1 MVASILLSRVSF
13 SHSDSVPLIVD
24 LELQIDSG
32 WTGVVG
38 PNGAGKTTL
47 LELLSG
53 DREPDTGS
61 VRFHPPGLRR
71 QLCPQT
77 VERCTPEVVLF
88 GEASEG
94 EARRIRGQLGLEV
107 HELER
112 WGGLSPGER
121 KRWQVGAALSSD
133 PDLLL
138 LDEPTNHLDADA
150 RSRLIAALRGFRGI
164 GMVVSHDRTLLEA
177 LTSRTIR
184 FDQGAIGCWRGSYTA
199 ARVAWEREEREQ
211 LDSYRKLQ
219 SEKKKLK
226 RRLAD
231 TRQKRFVAEARMRT
245 SKQMK
250 SAKDADARGR
260 FKAKRRRSAEVGL
273 GRATHKLR
281 GRLDRLA
288 EQAKGF
294 DFHKALGRSLGVDY
308 VPSPAP
314 RLMSLEIDELRV
326 GDAVLL
332 RAVHVQVARES
343 RIHIAG
349 PNGAGK
355 TTLLG
360 RLMGGLRVPSSRV
373 LYLPQELA
381 SAQELA
387 LLEGL
392 RESAAPEQGRVLAI
406 VAALGVDPETLL
418 ASARPSPG
426 EARKLALALGLAR
439 QVWALV
445 LDEPTNHLD
454 LPSIERIE
462 AALADYPGALVIVT
476 HDDAFARRCT
486 DTVWALRDGRI
497 SVSSGGETAPSGP
510 R

>member
-1 MVASILLSRVSF
+1 VTSILLSRVSF

-24 LELQIDSG
+24 LDLQIDTG

-47 LELLSG
+47 LELLAG

-61 VRFHPPGLRR
+61 VRFHPPALRR
-71 QLCPQT
+71 LLCPQT
-77 VERCTPEVVLF
+77 VDRCTPEVSLLAK
-88 GEASEG
+88 ASEG
-94 EARRIRGQLGLEV
+94 EARRIRGQLGLEP

-112 WGGLSPGER
+112 WSGLSPGER

-164 GMVVSHDRTLLEA
+164 GIVVSHDRTLLDA
-177 LTSRTIR
+177 LTTRTIR
-184 FDQGAIGCWRGSYTA
+184 FDHGGIRCWRGSYA
-199 ARVAWEREEREQ
+199 GARVDWEREEREQ
-211 LDSYRKLQ
+211 LAAYQKLQ
-219 SEKKKLK
+219 SEKKKLR

-231 TRQKRFVAEARMRT
+231 TRQKRAVAEGRMRT
-245 SKQMK
+245 SKRMK
-250 SAKDADARGR
+250 SARDADARGR

-273 GRATHKLR
+273 GRETHKLR
-281 GRLDRLA
+281 GKLDRIA
-288 EQAKGF
+288 EQARAF
-294 DFHKALGRSLGVDY
+294 DFYKTLGRSLAVDY

-314 RLMSLEIDELRV
+314 RLMSLEIDELCA

-332 RAVHVQVARES
+332 REVQVQVARES
-343 RIHIAG
+343 RIHVAG

-355 TTLLG
+355 TTLVG
-360 RLMGGLRVPSSRV
+360 RLMGALRVPASRV
-373 LYLPQELA
+373 LYLPQELTP
-381 SAQELA
+381 SRELA
-387 LLEGL
+387 LLEEL
-392 RESAAPEQGRVLAI
+392 RESAAPEQGRVLSI
-406 VAALGVDPETLL
+406 VAALGVDPEALL

-426 EARKLALALGLAR
+426 EARKLALAFGLAR

-445 LDEPTNHLD
+445 VDEPTNHLD

-476 HDDAFARRCT
+476 HDEAFARRCT
-486 DTVWALRDGRI
+486 DTVWELRDGRI
-497 SVSSGGETAPSGP
+497 RVSSGGEDAPP
-510 R
+510 RSE

>member
-1 MVASILLSRVSF
+1 MVASILLSNVSF
-13 SHSDSVPLIVD
+13 SHADSVPLIVD
-24 LELQIDSG
+24 LDLRIDSG
-32 WTGVVG
+32 WTAVVG

-47 LELLSG
+47 LELLAC

-61 VRFHPPGLRR
+61 VRLHPPGLRS

-77 VERCTPEVVLF
+77 VDRCTPEVALF
-88 GEASEG
+88 AEASEG
-94 EARRIRGQLGLEV
+94 EARRIRGQLGLEA

-112 WGGLSPGER
+112 WDGLSPGER
-121 KRWQVGAALSSD
+121 KRWQVGAALFSD
-133 PDLLL
+133 PELLL

-164 GMVVSHDRTLLEA
+164 GVVVSHDRTLLDA

-184 FDQGAIGCWRGSYTA
+184 FDPEGIRCWRGSYA
-199 ARVAWEREEREQ
+199 LARVAWEREEREQ
-211 LDSYRKLQ
+211 IDSYQKLQ
-219 SEKKKLK
+219 SEKRKLR

-231 TRQKRFVAEARMRT
+231 TRQKRAEAEARMRT
-245 SKQMK
+245 SKRMK

-273 GRATHKLR
+273 GRETQKLR
-281 GRLDRLA
+281 GRLDRLGD
-288 EQAKGF
+288 QAKGF
-294 DFHKALGRSLGVDY
+294 DFHKALGRSLEVDY

-314 RLMSLEIDELRV
+314 RLMSLATEELRV

-332 RAVHVQVARES
+332 REVHVQVERES
-343 RIHIAG
+343 RVHVAG

-360 RLMGGLRVPSSRV
+360 RLIGALRVPASRV
-373 LYLPQELA
+373 LYLPQEFA
-381 SAQELA
+381 PSQELA
-387 LLEGL
+387 LLEEL
-392 RESAAPEQGRVLAI
+392 RESASPEQGRVLAI
-406 VAALGVDPETLL
+406 VAALGVDPDALL

-426 EARKLALALGLAR
+426 EARKLALAFGLAR

-462 AALADYPGALVIVT
+462 AALTEYPGALVIVT
-476 HDDAFARRCT
+476 HDDEFARRCT
-486 DTVWALRDGRI
+486 DTMWELRDGRI
-497 SVSSGGETAPSGP
+497 FVSSSGDTAAG
-510 R
+510 

>member
-1 MVASILLSRVSF
+1 VVASILLSKVSF

-24 LELQIDSG
+24 LDLRIDSG

-47 LELLSG
+47 LELLVC
-53 DREPDTGS
+53 DCQPDTGS
-61 VRFHPPGLRR
+61 VRFHPPGLQR

-77 VERCTPEVVLF
+77 VDRCTAEVARLA
-88 GEASEG
+88 EASEG
-94 EARRIRGQLGLEV
+94 EARRIRGQLELDV

-121 KRWQVGAALSSD
+121 KRWQVGAALASD
-133 PDLLL
+133 PELLL

-164 GMVVSHDRTLLEA
+164 GVVVSHDRTLLDA
-177 LTSRTIR
+177 LTTRTIR
-184 FDQGAIGCWRGSYTA
+184 FDQGGIRCWRGSYA
-199 ARVAWEREEREQ
+199 GARDAWEREEREQ
-211 LDSYRKLQ
+211 LDFYRKLQ
-219 SEKKKLK
+219 SEKRKLK

-231 TRQKRFVAEARMRT
+231 TRQKRAVAEARMRT
-245 SKQMK
+245 SKRMK

-273 GRATHKLR
+273 GRETHKLR
-281 GRLDRLA
+281 GRLDRVA

-294 DFHKALGRSLGVDY
+294 DFHKALGRSLQVDY

-314 RLMSLEIDELRV
+314 RLMSLEVDELHV

-332 RAVHVQVARES
+332 REVQVQVARES
-343 RIHIAG
+343 RVHVAG

-360 RLMGGLRVPSSRV
+360 RLLDALRVPASRV

-381 SAQELA
+381 PSQELA
-387 LLEGL
+387 LLEEL
-392 RESAAPEQGRVLAI
+392 QESAASEQGRVLSI
-406 VAALGVDPETLL
+406 VAALGVDPDALL

-426 EARKLALALGLAR
+426 EARKLALAFGLAR

-486 DTVWALRDGRI
+486 DTVWQLRDGR
-497 SVSSGGETAPSGP
+497 VRVFSSGDSAG
-510 R
+510 

>member
-1 MVASILLSRVSF
+1 VVASILLSKVSF

-24 LELQIDSG
+24 LDLRIDSG

-38 PNGAGKTTL
+38 SNGAGKTTL
-47 LELLSG
+47 LELLAG

-61 VRFHPPGLRR
+61 VRLHPPGLQRL
-71 QLCPQT
+71 LCPQT
-77 VERCTPEVVLF
+77 VERCTPEVALLA
-88 GEASEG
+88 EADQG
-94 EARRIRGQLGLEV
+94 EARRIRGQLALEAD
-107 HELER
+107 ELER

-121 KRWQVGAALSSD
+121 KRWQVGAALSSN

-150 RSRLIAALRGFRGI
+150 RSRLIAALGGFRGI
-164 GMVVSHDRTLLEA
+164 GIVVSHDRTLLDA
-177 LTSRTIR
+177 LTTRTIR
-184 FDQGAIGCWRGSYTA
+184 FDQGGIHCWRGSYAA
-199 ARVAWEREEREQ
+199 ARMDWEREEREQ

-219 SEKKKLK
+219 SEKRKLK

-231 TRQKRFVAEARMRT
+231 TRQKRAVAEARMRT
-245 SKQMK
+245 SKRMK

-273 GRATHKLR
+273 GRETHKLR
-281 GRLDRLA
+281 GSLDRLA

-294 DFHKALGRSLGVDY
+294 DFHKALGRSLRVDY

-314 RLMSLEIDELRV
+314 RLMSLEIDELRA

-332 RAVHVQVARES
+332 REVHLQVARES
-343 RIHIAG
+343 RLQIAG

-360 RLMGGLRVPSSRV
+360 RLMGTLRVPASRV

-381 SAQELA
+381 PSQELT
-387 LLEGL
+387 LLEEL
-392 RESAAPEQGRVLAI
+392 RESAALAQGRVLSI
-406 VAALGVDPETLL
+406 LAALGVDPEALL

-426 EARKLALALGLAR
+426 EARKLALAFGLAR

-462 AALADYPGALVIVT
+462 GALADYPGALVIVT

-486 DTVWALRDGRI
+486 DTIWELRDGQI
-497 SVSSGGETAPSGP
+497 LVSSGGGSGSE
-510 R
+510 

>member
-77 VERCTPEVVLF
+77 VERCTPEAVLF

-94 EARRIRGQLGLEV
+94 EAQRIRGQLGLEV

-112 WGGLSPGER
+112 WAGLSPGER

-150 RSRLIAALRGFRGI
+150 RSRLIAALRGFGGI
-164 GMVVSHDRTLLEA
+164 GVVVSHDRTLLDA
-177 LTSRTIR
+177 LTTRTIR
-184 FDQGAIGCWRGSYTA
+184 FDQGGIRCWRGSYAA
-199 ARVAWEREEREQ
+199 ARVDWEREEREQ
-211 LDSYRKLQ
+211 IDSYRKLQ

-231 TRQKRFVAEARMRT
+231 TRQKRAVAEARMRT

-250 SAKDADARGR
+250 SAQDSDARGR

-273 GRATHKLR
+273 GRETHKLR

-294 DFHKALGRSLGVDY
+294 DFHKALGRSLQVDY
-308 VPSPAP
+308 VPSPVP
-314 RLMSLEIDELRV
+314 RLTSLSIDELRL

-332 RAVHVQVARES
+332 REVQVQVARES
-343 RIHIAG
+343 RVHIAG

-360 RLMGGLRVPSSRV
+360 RLMGGLRVSASRV

-381 SAQELA
+381 PAQELA
-387 LLEGL
+387 LLEEL
-392 RESAAPEQGRVLAI
+392 RESAAAEQGRVLSI
-406 VAALGVDPETLL
+406 VAALGVDPEALL

-426 EARKLALALGLAR
+426 EARKLALAFGLAR

-486 DTVWALRDGRI
+486 DTVWEIRDGRVL
-497 SVSSGGETAPSGP
+497 VSSGGECTPG
-510 R
+510 

>member
-1 MVASILLSRVSF
+1 MTSIVLSRVSF

-24 LELQIDSG
+24 LDLRIGSG

-38 PNGAGKTTL
+38 SNGAGKTTL
-47 LELLSG
+47 LELLAG
-53 DREPDTGS
+53 EREPDTG
-61 VRFHPPGLRR
+61 VLRVQPAGLRR

-77 VERCTPEVVLF
+77 VDRCTPEVVLF
-88 GEASEG
+88 ADASEG

-107 HELER
+107 DELER

-121 KRWQVGAALSSD
+121 KRWQVGAALSSN

-138 LDEPTNHLDADA
+138 LDEPTNHLDVDA
-150 RSRLIAALRGFRGI
+150 RGRLIAALRGFRGI
-164 GMVVSHDRTLLEA
+164 GMVVSHDRTLLDA
-177 LTSRTIR
+177 LTTRTLR
-184 FDQGAIGCWRGSYTA
+184 FDQGGIRCWRGSYAA
-199 ARVAWEREEREQ
+199 ARDAWEQEDREQ

-219 SEKKKLK
+219 SEKRKLK

-231 TRQKRFVAEARMRT
+231 TRQKRAVAEARMRT
-245 SKQMK
+245 SKRMK

-273 GRATHKLR
+273 GREAHKLR

-294 DFHKALGRSLGVDY
+294 DFHKALGRSLEVDY
-308 VPSPAP
+308 VPSPVP
-314 RLMSLEIDELRV
+314 RLMSLELDELWV
-326 GDAVLL
+326 GDTVLL
-332 RAVHVQVARES
+332 REVHLQVARES
-343 RIHIAG
+343 RLQIAG

-360 RLMGGLRVPSSRV
+360 RLMGTLRVPASRV

-381 SAQELA
+381 PSQELT
-387 LLEGL
+387 LLEEL
-392 RESAAPEQGRVLAI
+392 RESAALEQGRVLSI
-406 VAALGVDPETLL
+406 VAALGVDPEALL

-426 EARKLALALGLAR
+426 EARKLALAFGLAR

-462 AALADYPGALVIVT
+462 GALADYPGALVIVT

-486 DTVWALRDGRI
+486 DTIWQICEGQVR
-497 SVSSGGETAPSGP
+497 VFSSGDTAG
-510 R
+510 